1 MEALPVLIRVPWDWQ
16 ISTLVQTDEVS
27 SQGCKSQEEERLVSG
42 GGPEGLMQLRGSSF
56 SIGNVARQA
65 GLHEHGHHGKGNMHV
80 TTRAPEDSHSGK
92 GH

>member
-1 MEALPVLIRVPWDWQ
+1 
-16 ISTLVQTDEVS
+16 
-27 SQGCKSQEEERLVSG
+27 
-42 GGPEGLMQLRGSSF
+42 MQLRGSSF